1 MERAV
6 WLKQMLIGLIVIL
19 FLTQLQPL
27 VLKASGAVD
36 GSFGIRPTSHKCLG
50 LTLKAEGAASRLPA
64 GEVEFQLGFFHFRY
78 SVSEE
83 PGQRPICVG
92 QDIWFG
98 E

>member
-1 MERAV
+1 MKTI
-6 WLKQMLIGLIVIL
+6 LKYLLIGLVVSL

-27 VLKASGAVD
+27 VLRAAGAVD
-36 GSFGIRPTSHKCLG
+36 GTFGIRPKTHQCLG
-50 LTLKAEGAASRLPA
+50 LTLEAEGAASRLPA
-64 GEVEFQLGFFHFRY
+64 GDVEFRLGFFHFRY

-83 PGQRPICVG
+83 AGAAQRPICVG